1 MRWGCLVFAA
11 LAVGLIEFPPHV
23 HEDAFFAFF
32 AVIMFGIFM
41 DRCLER
47 HRP

>member
-1 MRWGCLVFAA
+1 MRWVCLVFAA

-23 HEDAFFAFF
+23 NDDAFF